1 MRVLPAIDIKNGN
14 CVRLK
19 KGNFKNVKVYSD
31 SPVEQANHFKNNG
44 FDFIHIVDLDGA
56 LNGKRVNIKIIDE
69 IINLGINV
77 QLGGG
82 IRSISDIKNLIDIG
96 VQRVIVSTAA
106 IENDNFLSEV
116 LNKINEKNIT
126 LALDFRVIN
135 GIPFLASKGWTF
147 QTKINLYEFIKNN
160 MIENILATDINK
172 DGLLSGPNLKIYKE
186 MKKLFPD
193 LNIIGSGGISSL
205 EDIDSLSKIQ
215 INECVVGKAIYENKI
230 SLEELFNVD

>member
-19 KGNFKNVKVYSD
+19 EGNFKNVKVYND
-31 SPVEQANHFKNNG
+31 SPIEQANHFKNNG

-186 MKKLFPD
+186 MTKLFPD

-205 EDIDSLSKIQ
+205 EDIDSLSKIN

>member
-19 KGNFKNVKVYSD
+19 EGNFKNVKVYND
-31 SPVEQANHFKNNG
+31 SPIEQANHFKNIG

-147 QTKINLYEFIKNN
+147 QTKINLYEFIKDN

-186 MKKLFPD
+186 MTKLFPD

-205 EDIDSLSKIQ
+205 EDIDSLSKIN

>member
-44 FDFIHIVDLDGA
+44 FNFIHIVDLDGA

-106 IENDNFLSEV
+106 IENENFLSEV

>member
-14 CVRLK
+14 CVRLR

-31 SPVEQANHFKNNG
+31 SPIEQANHFKNNG

-126 LALDFRVIN
+126 LALDLRVIN

-205 EDIDSLSKIQ
+205 EDIDSLSKIH

>member
-31 SPVEQANHFKNNG
+31 SPIEQANHFKNNG

-186 MKKLFPD
+186 IKKLFPD

-205 EDIDSLSKIQ
+205 EDIDSLSKIN

>member
-14 CVRLK
+14 CVRLR

-31 SPVEQANHFKNNG
+31 SPIEQANHFKNNG

-205 EDIDSLSKIQ
+205 EDIDSLSKIH

>member
-1 MRVLPAIDIKNGN
+1 MKVLPAIDIKNGN

-31 SPVEQANHFKNNG
+31 SPIEQANHFKNNG

-116 LNKINEKNIT
+116 LNKINEKYIT

-205 EDIDSLSKIQ
+205 EDIDSLSKIN

>member
-1 MRVLPAIDIKNGN
+1 MKVLPAIDIKNGN

-31 SPVEQANHFKNNG
+31 SPIEQANHFKNNG

-82 IRSISDIKNLIDIG
+82 IRSISEIKNLIDIG

-106 IENDNFLSEV
+106 IENDNDAGIDGSNGSSTNCWKYFTNRSWSC
-116 LNKINEKNIT
+116 IRNEKNKQK
-126 LALDFRVIN
+126 RN
-135 GIPFLASKGWTF
+135 CG
-147 QTKINLYEFIKNN
+147 NLFWRWSY
-160 MIENILATDINK
+160 
-172 DGLLSGPNLKIYKE
+172 
-186 MKKLFPD
+186 
-193 LNIIGSGGISSL
+193 
-205 EDIDSLSKIQ
+205 
-215 INECVVGKAIYENKI
+215 
-230 SLEELFNVD
+230 

>member
-1 MRVLPAIDIKNGN
+1 MRILPAIDIKNGN

-31 SPVEQANHFKNNG
+31 SPIEQANHFKNNG

-147 QTKINLYEFIKNN
+147 QTKINLYEFVKNN

-205 EDIDSLSKIQ
+205 EDIDSLSKIN

>member
-31 SPVEQANHFKNNG
+31 SPIEQANHFKNNG

-186 MKKLFPD
+186 IKKLFPD
-193 LNIIGSGGISSL
+193 INIIGSGGISSL
-205 EDIDSLSKIQ
+205 EDIDSLSKIN

>member
-19 KGNFKNVKVYSD
+19 KGNFNNVKVYSD
-31 SPVEQANHFKNNG
+31 SPIEQANHFKNNG

-160 MIENILATDINK
+160 MMENIIATDINK

-186 MKKLFPD
+186 IKKLFPD
-193 LNIIGSGGISSL
+193 INIIGSGGISSL
-205 EDIDSLSKIQ
+205 EDIDSLSKIH

>member
-1 MRVLPAIDIKNGN
+1 MRVLPAIDIKNGD

-31 SPVEQANHFKNNG
+31 SPIEQANHFKNNG

-205 EDIDSLSKIQ
+205 EDIDSLSKIN

>member
-1 MRVLPAIDIKNGN
+1 MKVLPAIDIKNGN

-31 SPVEQANHFKNNG
+31 SPIEQANHFKNNG

-205 EDIDSLSKIQ
+205 EDIYSLSKIN

>member
-19 KGNFKNVKVYSD
+19 EGNFKNLKVYND
-31 SPVEQANHFKNNG
+31 SPIEQANHFKNNG

-186 MKKLFPD
+186 MKKLFPY

-205 EDIDSLSKIQ
+205 EDIDSLSKIN

>member
-14 CVRLK
+14 CVRLM

-31 SPVEQANHFKNNG
+31 SPIEQANHFKNNG

-96 VQRVIVSTAA
+96 VQRVIISTAA

-205 EDIDSLSKIQ
+205 EDIDSLSKIN

>member
-1 MRVLPAIDIKNGN
+1 MKILPAIDIKNGN

-31 SPVEQANHFKNNG
+31 SPIEQANHFKNNG

-205 EDIDSLSKIQ
+205 EDIDSLSKIN

>member
-31 SPVEQANHFKNNG
+31 SPIEQANHFKNNG

-186 MKKLFPD
+186 IKKLFPD

>member
-1 MRVLPAIDIKNGN
+1 MRILPAIDIKNGN

-31 SPVEQANHFKNNG
+31 SPIEQANHFKNNG

-82 IRSISDIKNLIDIG
+82 IRSISEIKNLIDIG

-205 EDIDSLSKIQ
+205 EDIDSLSKIN

>member
-1 MRVLPAIDIKNGN
+1 MKVLPAIDIKNGN

-31 SPVEQANHFKNNG
+31 SPIEQANHFKNNG

-172 DGLLSGPNLKIYKE
+172 DGLLSGPNLKIYRE

-205 EDIDSLSKIQ
+205 EDIDSLSKIN

>member
-19 KGNFKNVKVYSD
+19 EGNFKNVKVYND
-31 SPVEQANHFKNNG
+31 SPIEQANHFKNIG

-186 MKKLFPD
+186 MTKLFPD

-205 EDIDSLSKIQ
+205 EDIDSLSKIN